1 MNPQQPQEPPQQEL
15 DKPTVAEQASEQ
27 LAKRPGTVKDILRG
41 KEFKDALR
49 EVLPTIMRPDRFV
62 RIALTTMMRIPELA
76 ECSRPSLF
84 RCLLD
89 LSSYGLEPD
98 GRRAHLIPFKN
109 NKFCQCGH
117 LMDEHKGQACSK
129 CDCTQRR
136 TLIECT
142 LIIDYKGLAEL
153 VRRSGDVSYIHA
165 DVVYDKDEWS
175 YAYGSEAHLKHK
187 PNAKDRGTEKVAFY
201 SYVRL
206 KDGSEDFIVMNPAE
220 VEKIRKRSKAA
231 DTGPWKTDYDEMG
244 KKTAFR
250 RHSKWLPL
258 SPDVRDA
265 VEREDTEA
273 VDATGTWSE
282 LLGDGEA
289 PKQTPSARDK
299 ILAQPSYA
307 HDAGAA
313 DAASTEEPPK

>member
-1 MNPQQPQEPPQQEL
+1 MNPQNPQQPPADL
-15 DKPTVAEQASEQ
+15 IDKPTVAEQASAQ
-27 LAKRPGTVKDILRG
+27 LAKQPRTVKDILQG
-41 KEFKDALR
+41 QEFKAALR
-49 EVLPTIMRPDRFV
+49 QVLPTIMRPDRFV
-62 RIALTTMMRIPELA
+62 RVALTTMMRVPELA
-76 ECSRPSLF
+76 ECSRESLF
-84 RCLLD
+84 RALLD

-109 NKFCQCGH
+109 TKMCQCGH
-117 LMDEHKGQACSK
+117 KQDEHKGQQCSH

-136 TLIECT
+136 TLVECT

-165 DVVYDKDEWS
+165 DVVYGNDEWS
-175 YAYGSEAHLKHK
+175 YSYGSEAHLRHK
-187 PNAKDRGTEKVAFY
+187 PTAKDRGKDRIAFY

-206 KDGSEDFIVMNPAE
+206 KDGSEDFVVMSPAE
-220 VEKIRKRSKAA
+220 VEKIRKRSKTA
-231 DTGPWKTDYDEMG
+231 DSGPWVTDYDEMG

-265 VEREDTEA
+265 VEREDIDA

-282 LLGDGEA
+282 LLGDAEQ
-289 PKQTPSARDK
+289 PKRLAARDK
-299 ILAQPSYA
+299 ILSQPSFA
-307 HDAGAA
+307 PGPEPDQPPEGP
-313 DAASTEEPPK
+313 TE

>member
-1 MNPQQPQEPPQQEL
+1 MNPEQPQEL

-41 KEFKDALR
+41 AEFKAALR

-109 NKFCQCGH
+109 NKYCQCGH
-117 LMDEHKGQACSK
+117 LMDEHKGQQCSK
-129 CDCTQRR
+129 CDCSQRK
-136 TLIECT
+136 TLVECT
-142 LIIDYKGLAEL
+142 LIVDYKGLAEL

-165 DVVYDKDEWS
+165 DVVYENDEWS
-175 YAYGSEAHLKHK
+175 YAYGTEAHLRHK
-187 PNAKDRGTEKVAFY
+187 PNAKDRGGEKVAAY

-206 KDGSEDFIVMNPAE
+206 KDGSEDFIVMNMAE

-231 DTGPWKTDYDEMG
+231 DSGPWKTDFDEMA

-273 VDATGTWSE
+273 VDATGTWND
-282 LLGDGEA
+282 LLGEA
-289 PKQTPSARDK
+289 DASKPSRARDR
-299 ILAQPSYA
+299 ILSQPSYA

-313 DAASTEEPPK
+313 DPQAEEPPK